1 MMSDKP
7 SIAVLGGTGN
17 IGPGLVMR
25 WAHAGYEVMVGSRE
39 KEKAQETARMANEKL
54 GIDSVQGMEN
64 QDAARAADICVLTVA
79 AKAHEA
85 ALRSLKEAVQGKI
98 LVDATARVTFPDATA
113 PQPPSAGR
121 IAQEMLGDGAT
132 VVMAFQNV
140 PSAALKK
147 NLGEKIDSHV
157 LVCADDTK
165 AAETVIQLIEA
176 AGMKGYYAGGLDN
189 GFVVEGLT
197 ALLIHMNRHY
207 GGHGTIQVAGINK
220 NKERD

>member
-1 MMSDKP
+1 
-7 SIAVLGGTGN
+7 
-17 IGPGLVMR
+17 
-25 WAHAGYEVMVGSRE
+25 
-39 KEKAQETARMANEKL
+39 
-54 GIDSVQGMEN
+54 MEN
-64 QDAARAADICVLTVA
+64 SEAAKAADICVLTVV

-85 ALRSLKEAVQGKI
+85 ALESLKEAVQGKI
-98 LVDATARVTFPDATA
+98 LVDATARVAFPDATA
-113 PQPPSAGR
+113 PEPPSAGR
-121 IAQEMLGDGAT
+121 IAQDILGDGAT

-165 AAETVIQLIEA
+165 AAEEVIKLIEA
-176 AGMKGYYAGGLDN
+176 VGMQGYYAGGLDN

-207 GGHGTIQVAGINK
+207 GGHGTIQVAGIDK